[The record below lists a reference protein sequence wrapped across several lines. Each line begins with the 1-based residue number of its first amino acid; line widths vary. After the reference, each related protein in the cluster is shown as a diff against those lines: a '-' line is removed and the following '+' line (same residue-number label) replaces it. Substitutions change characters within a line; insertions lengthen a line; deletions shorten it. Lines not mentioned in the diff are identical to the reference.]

1 MKFPQGWFLTET
13 QLALSLRVLSSQP
26 STPLCA
32 PPRTVQGNH
41 LRKCH
46 DHMRASEAGN
56 GLHRGRPHQAI
67 STLLCTKQHGDLCV
81 YFSSLQQCPT
91 PGRLHSRDICCHIPP
106 LVNKGTEAGDA
117 GGFLSTAEYGV
128 RWSSTVVSLT
138 IMTAPQKGQRCP
150 LPHTPPQYPVF
161 ITRKRCLMS
170 LPAECTKGT
179 TTVNGIPVRLI
190 LLPGSSLKPY
200 LSSLSLAKKTISQ
213 GSLNRKPLRKEKG
226 GRWGGGAAG
235 RERKK
240 MGFTGAE

>member
-13 QLALSLRVLSSQP
+13 QLALSLRVLSNQP

-128 RWSSTVVSLT
+128 RWSSTVVSLPS
-138 IMTAPQKGQRCP
+138 MTAPQKGQRCP

-170 LPAECTKGT
+170 LPAERTKGT
-179 TTVNGIPVRLI
+179 ATVNGIPVRLI

-200 LSSLSLAKKTISQ
+200 LSSLPLAKKNDLTRFLESPTTQ
-213 GSLNRKPLRKEKG
+213 KGKGWEVGRRSCRK
-226 GRWGGGAAG
+226 
-235 RERKK
+235 RKK
-240 MGFTGAE
+240 ENGIHRG

>member
-1 MKFPQGWFLTET
+1 
-13 QLALSLRVLSSQP
+13 
-26 STPLCA
+26 
-32 PPRTVQGNH
+32 
-41 LRKCH
+41 
-46 DHMRASEAGN
+46 MRASEAGN

-106 LVNKGTEAGDA
+106 LVNKGTEAGDT

-128 RWSSTVVSLT
+128 RWSSTVVSLPS
-138 IMTAPQKGQRCP
+138 MTAPQKGQRCP

-170 LPAECTKGT
+170 LPAERTKGT
-179 TTVNGIPVRLI
+179 ATVNGIPVRLI

-200 LSSLSLAKKTISQ
+200 LSSLPLAKKTISR
-213 GSLNRKPLRKEKG
+213 GSLHRKPLRKEKG

-240 MGFTGAE
+240 KWDSQGLSEAVSRSVCDTSHPPQTKNTVSRGGRQWVLRRSKERQIRAQSERG

>member
-1 MKFPQGWFLTET
+1 
-13 QLALSLRVLSSQP
+13 
-26 STPLCA
+26 
-32 PPRTVQGNH
+32 
-41 LRKCH
+41 
-46 DHMRASEAGN
+46 MRASEAGN

-67 STLLCTKQHGDLCV
+67 SILLCTKQHGDLCV
-81 YFSSLQQCPT
+81 YFSTLQQCPT

-128 RWSSTVVSLT
+128 RWSSTVVSLP

-170 LPAECTKGT
+170 LPAERTKGT

-200 LSSLSLAKKTISQ
+200 LSSLPLAKKTISR

-226 GRWGGGAAG
+226 GRWGGGTAG

>member
-1 MKFPQGWFLTET
+1 MGSTEEGPT
-13 QLALSLRVLSSQP
+13 KP
-26 STPLCA
+26 SA
-32 PPRTVQGNH
+32 
-41 LRKCH
+41 
-46 DHMRASEAGN
+46 
-56 GLHRGRPHQAI
+56 
-67 STLLCTKQHGDLCV
+67 LCV
-81 YFSSLQQCPT
+81 APNSTWICVSISAASSNVPHLAVYI
-91 PGRLHSRDICCHIPP
+91 HICCHLPT
-106 LVNKGTEAGDA
+106 LVNKGTEAGDT

-128 RWSSTVVSLT
+128 RWWSSTVVSLP

-179 TTVNGIPVRLI
+179 ATVNGIPVRLI

-200 LSSLSLAKKTISQ
+200 LSSLPLAKMISQ